1 MKSNI
6 LITGTGS
13 LIGQAIIKSINF
25 SEIRDK
31 ITLVGCDYFPN
42 TVGSFWCD
50 KNYVLPDLLNPLEIE
65 NWKNA
70 IINIVMKS
78 EVRIIFVGV
87 DFELA
92 FFADLKA
99 ELKEKYECTVIV
111 SNKKVIEIGN
121 DKYKTYE
128 FLLEHG
134 IRAPRTY
141 LLEEMEDS
149 KLDYPFIL
157 KPRNGARSRGV
168 EIVKGVESYLNLYEK
183 YKDKNYIAQELIGTC
198 DTEYTC
204 GILCWDGV
212 CIDNIIL
219 KRVLKEGN
227 TIYAEYSGN
236 SETKIK
242 EYIKCIGDAL
252 KPYGSCNLQLRT
264 DKDGIPYLFEINPR
278 FSGTTYMRALF
289 GYNEVEF
296 IICKIMG
303 WKDTILNPKQGK
315 VYRFFEE
322 RLVME

>member
-128 FLLEHG
+128 FLL
-134 IRAPRTY
+134 
-141 LLEEMEDS
+141 
-149 KLDYPFIL
+149 
-157 KPRNGARSRGV
+157 
-168 EIVKGVESYLNLYEK
+168 
-183 YKDKNYIAQELIGTC
+183 
-198 DTEYTC
+198 
-204 GILCWDGV
+204 
-212 CIDNIIL
+212 
-219 KRVLKEGN
+219 
-227 TIYAEYSGN
+227 
-236 SETKIK
+236 
-242 EYIKCIGDAL
+242 
-252 KPYGSCNLQLRT
+252 
-264 DKDGIPYLFEINPR
+264 
-278 FSGTTYMRALF
+278 
-289 GYNEVEF
+289 
-296 IICKIMG
+296 
-303 WKDTILNPKQGK
+303 
-315 VYRFFEE
+315 
-322 RLVME
+322 